1 MELEK
6 LVTNLLNRL
15 DRIDEDSKST
25 IIEDIIN
32 KLSHQIDH
40 LKSDLSDVAT
50 LFDLLKVT
58 IARCFL
64 PKTFSQH
71 LEIEKPGK
79 LLYIRI

>member
-6 LVTNLLNRL
+6 LFTNLLNRL
-15 DRIDEDSKST
+15 DRIDEDSKGT

-32 KLSHQIDH
+32 KLSHQIGH

-58 IARCFL
+58 IARYFL
-64 PKTFSQH
+64 PKTFRQH